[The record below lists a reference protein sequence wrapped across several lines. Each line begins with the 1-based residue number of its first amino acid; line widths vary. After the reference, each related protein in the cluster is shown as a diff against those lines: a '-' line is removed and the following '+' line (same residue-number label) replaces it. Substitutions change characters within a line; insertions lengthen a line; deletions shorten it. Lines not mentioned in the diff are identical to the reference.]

1 MKIFTYKDYLKC
13 IHTLRLNA
21 VFKLAEE
28 KTKYNLESKTNINNY
43 LSKIILED
51 KKEIAELINI
61 FLEPN
66 RKIESKN
73 LINYSRSYIDKKI
86 HTNEKTLVYKLK
98 NKEIFFIIEYQS
110 ILDNTM
116 QYRILNYCINIM
128 QQRTKNNGLNKE
140 IKHPIIV
147 PIIIYIGNEKWKKSK
162 YVKCKQIGDYIF
174 ENYKINLDYNLID
187 VNKLSTKFLLQKRN
201 LFGYSILLEKSKN
214 IQELEKNIELI
225 IKNVQSKDELEKIQ
239 DLINYVQNNLLNKDK
254 NLLKN

>member
-1 MKIFTYKDYLKC
+1 M
-13 IHTLRLNA
+13 
-21 VFKLAEE
+21 
-28 KTKYNLESKTNINNY
+28 
-43 LSKIILED
+43 
-51 KKEIAELINI
+51 
-61 FLEPN
+61 
-66 RKIESKN
+66 
-73 LINYSRSYIDKKI
+73 
-86 HTNEKTLVYKLK
+86 
-98 NKEIFFIIEYQS
+98 
-110 ILDNTM
+110 
-116 QYRILNYCINIM
+116 
-128 QQRTKNNGLNKE
+128 KNNGLNKE